1 MRSLVLIVAGL
12 GAELLCSP
20 PLVALQAM
28 VSQEDTATATATLG
42 FVRNLATVLVVVI
55 NCMVFQN
62 GMVRQIPELR
72 KACL

>member
-12 GAELLCSP
+12 GAEFLCSP

-42 FVRNLATVLVVVI
+42 FVRNLATILVVVI
-55 NCMVFQN
+55 SRMVFQN
-62 GMVRQIPELR
+62 GMVRQIPELP